1 MKGRPPGRPV
11 SEPRHGAQSCPDI
24 SSSPGPLWRP
34 PVSHL
39 SHETFFPPSDQ
50 SQILNLKGKPPC
62 LGSLP
67 PWRQEAPSARW
78 SGNRPPLRTGSWGVC
93 LRVIL
98 LCSPMRA
105 RPEEGRRGLP
115 ILASGSLP
123 CASCQEGTCRA
134 GHPARGH
141 QGCSTTR
148 GIAGSLDIHTGES
161 PQSAPQ
167 RPGPPT
173 QTWLVCGGSLQL
185 WLHCLTAAFSCVQ
198 LDLSFCSAWEIHQNI
213 RGALC
218 SLWSAGASEDGCIYW
233 LRARQP
239 VVKRGW
245 R

>member
-1 MKGRPPGRPV
+1 M
-11 SEPRHGAQSCPDI
+11 
-24 SSSPGPLWRP
+24 
-34 PVSHL
+34 SHK
-39 SHETFFPPSDQ
+39 TFFPPSDQ

-67 PWRQEAPSARW
+67 PWRQEAPSAWW

-105 RPEEGRRGLP
+105 RPEESRRGLP

-134 GHPARGH
+134 GHPARGR

-173 QTWLVCGGSLQL
+173 QTWLACGGSLQL

-213 RGALC
+213 REPSARCGQLGHLKMGVFIGSGPG
-218 SLWSAGASEDGCIYW
+218 SLWLRGVGGDGHAWSC
-233 LRARQP
+233 LPLALFK
-239 VVKRGW
+239 VVAPRPDSDPQ
-245 R
+245 RLS